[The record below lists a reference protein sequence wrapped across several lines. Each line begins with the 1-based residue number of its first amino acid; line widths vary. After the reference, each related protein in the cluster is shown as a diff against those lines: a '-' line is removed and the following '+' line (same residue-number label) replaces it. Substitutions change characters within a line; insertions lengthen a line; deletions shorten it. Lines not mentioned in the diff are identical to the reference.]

1 MLDGMISETVEV
13 EEEEEDCSTSTKSS
27 ESESEIVITL
37 SDSAIAL
44 LICSC
49 SLFEIALVFFALVFF
64 ALVDDFDFLVVE
76 EDRFLDFLDGFLDD
90 FLVDLESGDLKVG
103 KVIRDRRTNASPE
116 PSSNRTVNRDD
127 FVLGF
132 EIIVHLYF
140 FPSDQSTTTA
150 ELI

>member
-1 MLDGMISETVEV
+1 MLDGMISETVEE

-49 SLFEIALVFFALVFF
+49 SLFEIALVFFALV
-64 ALVDDFDFLVVE
+64 LEDDFLVVE
-76 EDRFLDFLDGFLDD
+76 EDRFLDFLDDFLDD

>member
-1 MLDGMISETVEV
+1 MLDGMISETVEE

-49 SLFEIALVFFALVFF
+49 SLFEIALVFLV
-64 ALVDDFDFLVVE
+64 LEDDFDLVE
-76 EDRFLDFLDGFLDD
+76 EDRFLDFMDDFLDD